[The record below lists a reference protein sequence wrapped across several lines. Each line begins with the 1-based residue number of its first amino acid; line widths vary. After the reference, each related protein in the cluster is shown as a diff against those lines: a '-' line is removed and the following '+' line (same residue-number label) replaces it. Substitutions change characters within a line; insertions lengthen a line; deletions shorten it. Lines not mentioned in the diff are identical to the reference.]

1 MQILSRFLLNMKV
14 KSTQQL
20 MLCIPSQI
28 AAWDMDNETGLVRIL
43 KPKFKSN
50 WAKKLLNPLVKG
62 ENFIIKLDELGTEV
76 WKNCNGKNTVEKIG
90 KILGEKF
97 GPEIEPIYD
106 RLNKFIVQLYR
117 SKFIQL
123 ECPEI
128 SPQ

>member
-1 MQILSRFLLNMKV
+1 
-14 KSTQQL
+14 
-20 MLCIPSQI
+20 MLCIPFQI
-28 AAWDMDNETGLVRIL
+28 AAWDMNNETGLVRIL